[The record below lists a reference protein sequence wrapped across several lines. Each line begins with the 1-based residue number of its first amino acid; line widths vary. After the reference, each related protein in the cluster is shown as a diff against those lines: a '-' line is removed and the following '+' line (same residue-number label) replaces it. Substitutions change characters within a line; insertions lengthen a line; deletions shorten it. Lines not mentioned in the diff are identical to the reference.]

1 MRDAGLAEPARPVLR
16 AKAKLRYDKVRQRF
30 ILLLPEKA
38 VLLNESG
45 AEILQLCDGTR
56 TTGALI
62 DTLRRSYPGADL
74 GSDVVEFLR
83 AAVERG
89 WVDWILPP

>member
-1 MRDAGLAEPARPVLR
+1 MDKDPVEPARPALR

-30 ILLLPEKA
+30 VLLLPEKA

-56 TTGALI
+56 TTVALI
-62 DTLRRSYPGADL
+62 DTLEQRYPGADL
-74 GSDVVEFLR
+74 GPDVIEFLR
-83 AAVERG
+83 AAVQRG
-89 WVDWILPP
+89 WVEWIPPP